1 VTQSHNFQIIL
12 KENLDCLHLY
22 NQVRKYIWLID
33 PKLPTDFTYI
43 RKYKGKKPIY
53 DVEME
58 TVAESRAVRDGFG
71 QFWRK
76 KSGKRLPDALKGVT
90 IANSTTFPTRVR
102 VRLLKE
108 VARRH
113 SIANPELT
121 CFVTNYYPRPE
132 LKIRSRKSPMVTLTY
147 SEAVVKLPQHL
158 TNEFLI
164 ELYEY
169 ARTVLPDEEI
179 VERFLVLS
187 PDLLKP
193 GSGLDPANSSAMSVD
208 DQQAAQGQV
217 QAEVQVENLAEVEEI
232 ETEQIESSNNVPNG
246 SGDVKLGKKNKN
258 RFFQDKKKTT
268 PYSKHP

>member
-1 VTQSHNFQIIL
+1 M
-12 KENLDCLHLY
+12 
-22 NQVRKYIWLID
+22 ID
-33 PKLPTDFTYI
+33 PELPSNFVYI
-43 RKYKGKKPIY
+43 RQYKGKKPIY
-53 DVEME
+53 DVEMSS
-58 TVAESRAVRDGFG
+58 VSESRAIRDGFG

-108 VARRH
+108 IARRH

-147 SEAVVKLPQHL
+147 SEAIVRLPQHL
-158 TNEFLI
+158 STDFLI

-169 ARTVLPDEEI
+169 AKSVLPDEEI

-193 GSGLDPANSSAMSVD
+193 GSGHADNSSMSIDEPPPAADHTSSNEGEAEDAEPLADAPDANSTEGPSAD
-208 DQQAAQGQV
+208 FI
-217 QAEVQVENLAEVEEI
+217 EVN
-232 ETEQIESSNNVPNG
+232 
-246 SGDVKLGKKNKN
+246 KKNKN
-258 RFFQDKKKTT
+258 RFFKDKKKNT
-268 PYSKHP
+268 PYAKPK

>member
-1 VTQSHNFQIIL
+1 
-12 KENLDCLHLY
+12 
-22 NQVRKYIWLID
+22 VRKYVWLID
-33 PKLPTDFTYI
+33 PKLPTDFKYI
-43 RKYKGKKPIY
+43 RQYKGKKPIY

-58 TVAESRAVRDGFG
+58 SVAESRAVRDGFG

-76 KSGKRLPDALKGVT
+76 KSGKRLPDALKGIT

-108 VARRH
+108 IARKH

-132 LKIRSRKSPMVTLTY
+132 LKICSRKNPMVTLTY
-147 SEAVVKLPQHL
+147 SKAIVKLSHHL

-164 ELYEY
+164 ELYKS

-193 GSGLDPANSSAMSVD
+193 GSGLDHANSSAMSVD
-208 DQQAAQGQV
+208 DQQAAQG
-217 QAEVQVENLAEVEEI
+217 LAITEEI
-232 ETEQIESSNNVPNG
+232 ETENEPEASPTQGQEQDVSSG
-246 SGDVKLGKKNKN
+246 SGKVNKKNKN
-258 RFFQDKKKTT
+258 RYIPDKKKNT
-268 PYSKHP
+268 PYSKHS

>member
-1 VTQSHNFQIIL
+1 MLTSQPVGLSCEYPPLSIYLIL
-12 KENLDCLHLY
+12 IH
-22 NQVRKYIWLID
+22 QVRNYIWLID

-43 RKYKGKKPIY
+43 RQYKGKKPIY

-58 TVAESRAVRDGFG
+58 SVAESRAIRDGLG

-108 VARRH
+108 IARRH

-121 CFVTNYYPRPE
+121 CFVTNCYPRPE
-132 LKIRSRKSPMVTLTY
+132 LKIRSRKNPMVALTY
-147 SEAVVKLPQHL
+147 SEAIVKLPHHL

-193 GSGLDPANSSAMSVD
+193 GSGLDNANSSAMSVN
-208 DQQAAQGQV
+208 DQQAAQGQDV
-217 QAEVQVENLAEVEEI
+217 AEEVE
-232 ETEQIESSNNVPNG
+232 TENEPEASPTQGQEQDVSGG
-246 SGDVKLGKKNKN
+246 SCKVNKKNKN
-258 RFFQDKKKTT
+258 PYIPDKKKNT
-268 PYSKHP
+268 PYSKPS